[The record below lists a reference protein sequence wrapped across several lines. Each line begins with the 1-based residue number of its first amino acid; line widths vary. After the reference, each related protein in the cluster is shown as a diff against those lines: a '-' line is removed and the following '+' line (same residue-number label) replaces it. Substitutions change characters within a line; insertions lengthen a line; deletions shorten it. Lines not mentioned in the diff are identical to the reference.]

1 MIKFKLDRLLEENN
15 ITRNAL
21 AREAKIRPNV
31 VYEMCNNET
40 KRIELKTLDK
50 ILETLNRM
58 TNKPINVS
66 DIIEYVPD
74 DDDAADG

>member
-58 TNKPINVS
+58 TNRPINVS